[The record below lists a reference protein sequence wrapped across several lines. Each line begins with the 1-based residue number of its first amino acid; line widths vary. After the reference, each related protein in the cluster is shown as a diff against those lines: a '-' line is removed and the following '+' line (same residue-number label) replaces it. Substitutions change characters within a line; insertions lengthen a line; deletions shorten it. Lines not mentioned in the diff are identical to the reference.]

1 MAAVVILALA
11 IGQVQAES
19 INVPGGDFQMYKPG
33 TGYTVTAEFPGVPF
47 ENYASGIG
55 DNLPVNGAG
64 IADYSDGTTGGF
76 IDMPGWAVVQGTNY
90 LFSNGVGGSTGFN
103 ASGFSGGA

>member
-33 TGYTVTAEFPGVPF
+33 TGYTVTATFPGSGF
-47 ENYASGIG
+47 TNYASGIG
-55 DNLPVNGAG
+55 NTL
-64 IADYSDGTTGGF
+64 
-76 IDMPGWAVVQGTNY
+76 
-90 LFSNGVGGSTGFN
+90 LRSN
-103 ASGFSGGA
+103 